1 MAQKKRTGTICG
13 FCGRSRSELGIVI
26 EGKIPNHII
35 CEECAKV
42 SVQLIDQERTKS
54 PLEIP
59 KRPTPREI
67 VKHLDEHVIG
77 QSAAK
82 KSLAVSVY
90 NHYKRIETGC
100 SGVELDKSNM
110 LMVGPSGTGK
120 AQPLDSLIQTPSGPV
135 KMGSLQVGQ
144 KICSPNGSAVS
155 VLGIFPQ
162 GQKEIYKITFADGN
176 TVKSCGDHL
185 WQVSNVHNGWKDHIL
200 TTKQLKEQMTNAN
213 GKRLHSIAMPK
224 PLFIEKQEVPLDP
237 YLLGVLLGD
246 GHLGKSVIELS
257 TADEDIKKSVESLL
271 PLGNRIIY
279 KNDLVRPFDY
289 RIVGTSGNNP
299 VLKSVRSL
307 GLEHK
312 RSYEKFIPN
321 IYKFSSVEDRLS
333 LVQGLMDTDGTSSK
347 GQSVFY
353 TSSEKMSEDFKW
365 MIESLGGI
373 CRIKKKKT
381 TFSYKGVRK
390 HGKVIF
396 VCRIAIDD
404 AKQLF
409 RLQRKKSTVIERT
422 KYKTKRIIEKIEFDS
437 VEDCQCIY
445 VDSKDHLYLT
455 DHCVITHNTML
466 VSVLAK
472 ILQVPFAMGDA
483 TSLTEAGYV
492 GDDVENLLVRLLQAA
507 DYDVSLAETGIV
519 YIDEIDKV
527 AKKGKNVSI
536 TRDVSGE
543 GVQQSLLKMIEG
555 TVSNIPPQGGRKHP
569 REETISIN
577 TKNILF
583 ICGGAF
589 VGLSDIVNRRSGK
602 KTIGFGTI
610 SAPDTER
617 FCAEDLVEFG
627 LIPEFV
633 GRLPVLTELHQLNRK
648 ELRRILTE
656 PKNSIVKQY
665 QALFKMEGADLTF
678 EESALDTLVEMAVKN
693 NTGARGLRAALE
705 ERMMDIMFELP
716 DQTPKNYTITADILC
731 GKSHL
736 FAA

>member
-35 CEECAKV
+35 CEECAKI
-42 SVQLIDQERTKS
+42 SVQLIDRERTS
-54 PLEIP
+54 NPLDIP
-59 KRPTPREI
+59 NRPTPREI

-82 KSLAVSVY
+82 KSLAVGVY
-90 NHYKRIETGC
+90 NHYKRIETGY

-120 AQPLDSLIQTPSGPV
+120 AQPLDSLIQTPTGPMR
-135 KMGSLQVGQ
+135 MGDIKVGQ
-144 KICSPNGSAVS
+144 EICSPDGSIS
-155 VLGIFPQ
+155 RVLGVFPQ
-162 GQKEIYKITFADGN
+162 GEKEIYRITFADGD
-176 TVKSCGDHL
+176 TVRACGDHL
-185 WQVSNVHNGWKDHIL
+185 WLVSNICNGWKDHIL
-200 TTKQLKEQMTNAN
+200 TTKQLISE
-213 GKRLHSIAMPK
+213 KRQHYVTMPK
-224 PLFIEKQEVPLDP
+224 PLLMNKKELPLDP
-237 YLLGVLLGD
+237 YLLGILLGD
-246 GHLGKSVIELS
+246 GHFAKSAIEFS
-257 TADEDIKKSVESLL
+257 TADEEIKNSVVSLL
-271 PLGNRIIY
+271 PHENRAVS
-279 KNDLVRPFDY
+279 KNDPDRPYDY
-289 RIVGTSGNNP
+289 KILGTNGINP
-299 VLKSVRSL
+299 TTMAIKKL
-307 GLEHK
+307 GLGCK
-312 RSYEKFIPN
+312 RSYEKFIPGD
-321 IYKFSSVEDRLS
+321 YKFSSVEDRLAI
-333 LVQGLMDTDGTSSK
+333 VQGLMDTDGTSSK
-347 GQSVFY
+347 GQPVFY
-353 TSSEKMSEDFKW
+353 TSSPALAADFKW
-365 MIESLGGI
+365 LVESLGGI
-373 CRIKKKKT
+373 CRVKEKNT
-381 TFSYKGVRK
+381 TYTYKGIRK
-390 HGKVIF
+390 HGRIVF
-396 VCRIAIDD
+396 VCRISIDN
-404 AKQLF
+404 AAQLF
-409 RLQRKKSTVIERT
+409 RLQRKKSTVIERS
-422 KYKTKRIIEKIEFDS
+422 KYKTKRIIDKIEFCS
-437 VEDCQCIY
+437 KEECQCIY
-445 VDSKDHLYLT
+445 VDHPNHLYLT
-455 DHCVITHNTML
+455 DHCAVTHNTML

-507 DYDVSLAETGIV
+507 DYDVHLAETGII

-569 REETISIN
+569 REETISID

-589 VGLSDIVNRRSGK
+589 VGLSDIVNRRAGK
-602 KTIGFGTI
+602 KSIGFGAI
-610 SAPDTER
+610 SSPDIER

-665 QALFKMEGADLTF
+665 QALFQMEGAELTF
-678 EESALDTLVEMAVKN
+678 EESALDALVEMAVKN
-693 NTGARGLRAALE
+693 NTGARGLRSALE
-705 ERMMDIMFELP
+705 ERMIDIMFDLP
-716 DQTPKNYTITADILC
+716 DQPAANYTITADVLY
-731 GKSHL
+731 GKTQL